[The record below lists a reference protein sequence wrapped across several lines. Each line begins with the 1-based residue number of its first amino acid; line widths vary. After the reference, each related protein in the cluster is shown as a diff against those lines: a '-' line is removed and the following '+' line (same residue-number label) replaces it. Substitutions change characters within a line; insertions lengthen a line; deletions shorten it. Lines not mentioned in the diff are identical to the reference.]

1 MSGWAMAAAG
11 CGVRARTRA
20 HIGDR
25 ASGSSPEPQVH
36 PPFLYVWGLP
46 DVPAHI
52 QGLQP
57 FSEELA
63 AYLATHHHVTTYKF
77 DNANPHIPYFVPV
90 TSPLETLASVATAS
104 RQPPRVERQNARAF

>member
-1 MSGWAMAAAG
+1 MAAAD
-11 CGVRARTRA
+11 CGVCAHPCTRTR
-20 HIGDR
+20 DR
-25 ASGSSPEPQVH
+25 YCGLSPEPQTH
-36 PPFLYVWGLP
+36 QPFVYVWGVP
-46 DVPAHI
+46 DVPVHI
-52 QGLQP
+52 QGLRP

-63 AYLATHHHVTTYKF
+63 VYLATHHHVTTYKF